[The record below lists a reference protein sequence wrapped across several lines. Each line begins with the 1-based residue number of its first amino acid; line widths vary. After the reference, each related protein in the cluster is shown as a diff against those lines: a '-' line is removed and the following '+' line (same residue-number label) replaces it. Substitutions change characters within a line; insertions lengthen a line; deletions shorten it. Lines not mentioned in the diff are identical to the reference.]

1 MSNVV
6 VPAGAV
12 DIALKQTGKF
22 IKPLVEPRLKK
33 EFKQIKK
40 EMLSE
45 FNNHPVTRELEQKT
59 NADPS
64 AFVGRGS
71 LFGFIGFDK
80 NDEPT
85 ETVRQMLESSDLQ
98 FIRIKNEVVDFKV
111 FYPSKEELF
120 LATPLPWASG
130 RSWLKG
136 IEAGMS
142 GLGRYLNI
150 EESGASRSGGGIQ
163 AENPVRSGKFNNTKY
178 ISEILNNFIKKIN
191 KLSLS

>member
-12 DIALKQTGKF
+12 NIALKQTGKF
-22 IKPLVEPRLKK
+22 VKPLVEPRLQK
-33 EFKQIKK
+33 EFKEIKE

-45 FNNHPVTRELEQKT
+45 FNIHPVTLELEAKT
-59 NADPS
+59 SADPS

-80 NDEPT
+80 NEEPT
-85 ETVRQMLESSDLQ
+85 EIVREMLRSSELR

-120 LATPLPWASG
+120 KATPLPWASG
-130 RSWLKG
+130 RSWLKA
-136 IEAGMS
+136 IESGLS

-150 EESGASRSGGGIQ
+150 ENDSSRSGGGIQ
-163 AENPVRSGKFNNTKY
+163 SEYTSRSGRFKATKY
-178 ISEILNNFIKKIN
+178 ISQILNNFTKKIN
-191 KLSLS
+191 KLSI

>member
-1 MSNVV
+1 MSNVI

-12 DIALKQTGKF
+12 NIALKQTGKF
-22 IKPLVEPRLKK
+22 IKPLVEPRLQK
-33 EFKQIKK
+33 EFKEIKE

-45 FNNHPVTRELEQKT
+45 FNTHPVTLELEAKT
-59 NADPS
+59 SAVPS

-80 NDEPT
+80 NEEPT
-85 ETVRQMLESSDLQ
+85 EIVREMLKSSELR

-136 IEAGMS
+136 IESGLS

-150 EESGASRSGGGIQ
+150 ANDSSRSGGGIQ
-163 AENPVRSGKFNNTKY
+163 SEYTSRSGRFKATKY
-178 ISEILNNFIKKIN
+178 ISQILNNFTKKIN
-191 KLSLS
+191 KLSI